1 MDDSMMLVRN
11 HGAAI
16 EDVPVAVELLPI
28 DGLSNLQETWKD
40 LEARA
45 DGSFFLSWHW
55 IGPWLEHLP
64 PGVTPHVLVARR
76 GDRIVGLA
84 ILCRRTIWRYGVS
97 ADAVLAAS

>member
-1 MDDSMMLVRN
+1 MDDSMMLVRDFSM
-11 HGAAI
+11 AV
-16 EDVPVAVELLPI
+16 EDAPVAVELLPI
-28 DGLSNLQETWKD
+28 DGSFNLEEAWKD

-55 IGPWLEHLP
+55 IGPWLKHLP
-64 PGVTPHVLVARR
+64 ADVTPHVLVARR

-84 ILCRRTIWRYGVS
+84 ILCRRTIWRYGDS